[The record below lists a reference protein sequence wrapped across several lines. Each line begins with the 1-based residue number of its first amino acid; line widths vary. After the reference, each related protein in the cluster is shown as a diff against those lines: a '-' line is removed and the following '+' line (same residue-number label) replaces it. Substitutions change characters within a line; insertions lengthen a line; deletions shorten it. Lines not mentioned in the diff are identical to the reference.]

1 MNIKQ
6 KSDNKKTAKK
16 YRYFLESNFVG
27 ANGLYVFVYSN
38 QDDNA
43 ERFKT
48 RRYYFPK
55 CILKVY
61 NITINFIKTFCP
73 SNWFWYKT
81 ILKLEN

>member
-55 CILKVY
+55 CILKFTTLPS
-61 NITINFIKTFCP
+61 ILSKIFARAIGSDIKQ
-73 SNWFWYKT
+73 Y
-81 ILKLEN
+81 